1 MLLFVGAAIVLLSVL
16 GGYMWEEGKLLALSQ
31 PAEFL
36 IIGGAAIGTM
46 LVSTPVLVLKDIL
59 AQLKRLLSP
68 APTKDDYG
76 KLLAMLYELFR
87 LVQQT
92 GVMALEAHVENP
104 ADSTV
109 LRKYPSFLGRHHAV
123 HFLADSVKVMIVGGI
138 SPYDLELLMNEDL
151 DIQHKEAVQ
160 PSATLA
166 KTGDALP
173 GLGIVAAVL
182 GVVNT
187 MGAIDGPASE
197 LGKKV
202 GGALVGTLIGILLS
216 YGFVQ
221 PLAQSLE
228 QRVHDE
234 SNYNQAIKAGLLA
247 VSKGLAPALAIEFAR
262 RIIPEEVRPTFEE
275 TEALCRATRG
285 DAQAAAAAAAA
296 A

>member
-285 DAQAAAAAAAA
+285 DAQAAAAAA
-296 A
+296 

>member
-1 MLLFVGAAIVLLSVL
+1 MLLFVGAAVVVLSVL
-16 GGYMWEEGKLLALSQ
+16 GGYMWEEGKLLALNQ

-36 IIGGAAIGTM
+36 IIGGAAVGTM
-46 LVSTPVLVLKDIL
+46 LVSTPVLVLKDIV

-104 ADSTV
+104 SESTV
-109 LRKYPSFLGRHHAV
+109 LRKYPSFLARHHAV

-151 DIQHKEAVQ
+151 DIQHKEAVL

-234 SNYNQAIKAGLLA
+234 ANVNQCIKAGLLA

-262 RIIPEEVRPTFEE
+262 RIIPEEVRPSFEE

-285 DAQAAAAAAAA
+285 DAQAAAA
-296 A
+296 

>member
-285 DAQAAAAAAAA
+285 DAQAAAAAAA
-296 A
+296 

>member
-1 MLLFVGAAIVLLSVL
+1 MLLFLGIAVVLLSVL
-16 GGYMWEEGKLLALSQ
+16 GGYVWEEGKLLALSQ
-31 PAEFL
+31 PAEVL

-46 LVSTPVLVLKDIL
+46 LVSTPVVVLKDIV
-59 AQLKRLLSP
+59 AQIKRLLSP

-92 GVMALEAHVENP
+92 GVMALEVHVENP
-104 ADSTV
+104 ADSSV
-109 LRKYPSFLGRHHAV
+109 FKKYPGFLGRHHAV
-123 HFLADSVKVMIVGGI
+123 QFLADSVKVMIVGGI
-138 SPYDLELLMNEDL
+138 SPFDLELLMNEDL
-151 DIQHKEAVQ
+151 DIQQKEALL

-197 LGKKV
+197 LGRKV

-234 SNYNQAIKAGLLA
+234 GNYNQCIKAGLLA

-285 DAQAAAAAAAA
+285 EAQAAA
-296 A
+296 

>member
-1 MLLFVGAAIVLLSVL
+1 MILYVGAAVVLVSVL
-16 GGYMWEEGKLLALSQ
+16 GGFLIEGGKVGALLQ
-31 PAEFL
+31 YAEFL
-36 IIGGAAIGTM
+36 IIGGAAAGSL
-46 LVSTPVLVLKDIL
+46 LVSTPMGVLREIVG
-59 AQLKRLLSP
+59 QLKRLTTP

-92 GVMALEAHVENP
+92 GVMALETHVETP
-104 ADSTV
+104 KESPI
-109 LRKYPSFLGRHHAV
+109 LSKYPTFLAKHHAV

-138 SPYDLELLMNEDL
+138 SPFDLELLMNEDL
-151 DIQHKEAVQ
+151 DIQHKEAVL

-221 PLAQSLE
+221 PLSQSLE

-234 SNYNQAIKAGLLA
+234 GNYNQCIKAGLLA

-262 RIIPEEVRPTFEE
+262 RIIPEEVRPSFEE

-285 DAQAAAAAAAA
+285 DAQAAAA
-296 A
+296 